1 MKHYLLKYN
10 IISLPSLVS
19 PFDKCLNVYTPV
31 LHCLTT
37 GTQTKNSSTVMQP
50 SPADVL
56 AWSTFDG

>member
-1 MKHYLLKYN
+1 MYWSREKLVFIDMKHYLLKCN

-37 GTQTKNSSTVMQP
+37 GT
-50 SPADVL
+50 
-56 AWSTFDG
+56 